1 MSLPLDTTTDY
12 WRTVSDVAADSGVAA
27 SAVRFY
33 EHHGVITGI
42 RTAGNQRR
50 FDAGAACRIKV
61 AKLAQR
67 VGFTVREI
75 ADLFADLPSDPQPQD
90 WHRVCERLLADAE
103 QRLASLRR
111 SIEAMKAG
119 DKLCLLDDALAQ
131 HDDALARQPVA
142 VPAR

>member
-1 MSLPLDTTTDY
+1 MSLPSHTDADY
-12 WRTVSDVAADSGVAA
+12 WRTVSDVAAESDVAP

-33 EHHGVITGI
+33 ERHGVIVGI

-50 FDAGAACRIKV
+50 FDSAAACRIKV

-75 ADLFADLPSDPQPQD
+75 TDLFADLPSDPQPED
-90 WHRVCERLLADAE
+90 WHHVSERLLADAE
-103 QRLASLRR
+103 QRLASLKR

-119 DKLCLLDDALAQ
+119 DKLCVLDDALTEQ
-131 HDDALARQPVA
+131 SVA
-142 VPAR
+142 VSTH